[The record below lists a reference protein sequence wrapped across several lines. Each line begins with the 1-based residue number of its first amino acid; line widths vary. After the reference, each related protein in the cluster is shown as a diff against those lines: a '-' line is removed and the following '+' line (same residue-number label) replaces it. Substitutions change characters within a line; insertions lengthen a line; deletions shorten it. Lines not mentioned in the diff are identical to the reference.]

1 MRYAESNVKVFFKL
15 LALDIK
21 SLNLNRFDMPNDSN
35 STWEKPFDRT
45 KRNKIEQIVL
55 NIKREIKNGRWKPGD
70 RLPSQR
76 EIAGKLDVSHGTVE
90 KAFAI
95 LKEQKVI
102 VTGER
107 RETRVWQH
115 DSGKTEVEGHVID
128 PGWRP
133 VSPYRL
139 HQLPKPYFTAY
150 LSCSQ
155 PYPDI
160 EQVPVNSF
168 GNAYA
173 AALHDKVNGKGE
185 NGKFDVIDE
194 CNHEAALLIS
204 KREINMDGASFL
216 LVPATEALL
225 LTAAA
230 MAPRGGFVI
239 MDTPDD
245 RQALYVFSRLRLTML
260 FTGLDREGMRAA
272 YVERFCR
279 QYPGAVLFV
288 RPATARP
295 YNLMMTDGRRQEL
308 IAIAKKYGTRMIEM
322 DPDHEMVFRPR
333 LSPMAARDHGGLI
346 TYITSMSKVTAH
358 MNETSIVVANGDF
371 AGLIAE
377 ELQMADSWVDPFHAL
392 VQCRLI
398 NSGAIPD
405 AAHRALNVYR
415 SFLDVISGVFKESLA
430 GKAMLVPP
438 PAGLQV
444 WITLGHG
451 IEQKTLVPLLVDSG
465 FKNPGGYR
473 QHLPETKIYGLDLG
487 MGSHDITQWESL
499 FRGLSEWL

>member
-1 MRYAESNVKVFFKL
+1 
-15 LALDIK
+15 
-21 SLNLNRFDMPNDSN
+21 MPYDSN
-35 STWEKPFDRT
+35 SSWEKPFDRT

-55 NIKREIKNGRWKPGD
+55 NIKREIENGHWKPGD

-90 KAFAI
+90 KAFAL

-107 RETRVWQH
+107 RETRVRQH
-115 DSGKTEVEGHVID
+115 DSGKPEVEGHVID

-139 HQLPKPYFTAY
+139 HQLTKPYFTAY

-173 AALHDKVNGKGE
+173 AALHDKVSGKGE
-185 NGKFDVIDE
+185 NGKFDVIEE
-194 CNHEAALLIS
+194 CDREAAILIG
-204 KREINMDGASFL
+204 KREINMEGASFL
-216 LVPATEALL
+216 LVHAAEALL
-225 LTAAA
+225 RTAAG
-230 MAPRGGFVI
+230 MASRGGFMI

-245 RQALYVFSRLRLTML
+245 RQALSVFSHLGFKML

-272 YVERFCR
+272 YAERYCR

-288 RPATARP
+288 RPAAARP
-295 YNLMMTDGRRQEL
+295 YNVMMTDGRRQEL
-308 IAIAKKYGTRMIEM
+308 IAIIKKYGMRTIEM
-322 DPDHEMVFRPR
+322 DPDHEMAFRPR

-346 TYITSMSKVTAH
+346 TYITSLSKVTAH
-358 MNETSIVVANGDF
+358 MDETSVVVTNGDL
-371 AGLIAE
+371 AGLIAG
-377 ELQMADSWVDPFHAL
+377 ELQMAGNRVDPFHAL

-405 AAHRALNVYR
+405 AAHRVLNVYKA
-415 SFLDVISGVFKESLA
+415 FLGAVSVVFKEVLG
-430 GKAMLVPP
+430 GKAWLIPP

-465 FKNPGGYR
+465 FKNNGGYR
-473 QHLPETKIYGLDLG
+473 QHLPDTKIYGLDLG
-487 MGSHDITQWESL
+487 MGSHDIAQWERL
-499 FRGLSEWL
+499 FRGLSELL